1 MKIKEQEVDR
11 DNIIEKVKEELRKM
25 KIIPDYTQI
34 ENAVG
39 ITLSFLEKDLTAI
52 EYEDL
57 LLEQQEQMWYAT
69 KNK

>member
-39 ITLSFLEKDLTAI
+39 ITLSFLEKDSTAI

-57 LLEQQEQMWYAT
+57 LLEQQEQM
-69 KNK
+69 